1 MAKLNVKAAAERAG
15 VCISVL
21 YAWCAA
27 GQLPHYRLGLP
38 GRRGK
43 VLIDEGDLDE
53 FLNRCKVGS
62 AADPEP
68 PPDSP
73 RAVKLTHLRLPS

>member
-1 MAKLNVKAAAERAG
+1 MAKLTVKAAAQRAG
-15 VCISVL
+15 VCTSVV

-43 VLIDEGDLDE
+43 VLIDEDDLDE
-53 FLNRCKVGS
+53 FLDRFKVKP
-62 AADPEP
+62 AVDPEP
-68 PPDSP
+68 SPDSP